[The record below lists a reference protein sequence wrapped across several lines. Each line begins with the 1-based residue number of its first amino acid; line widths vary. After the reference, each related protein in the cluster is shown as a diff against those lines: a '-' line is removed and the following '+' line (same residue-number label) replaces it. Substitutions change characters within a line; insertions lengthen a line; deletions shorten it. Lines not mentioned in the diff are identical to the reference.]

1 MAAVTGRPQRQQH
14 TKKSK
19 AADFRKGSET
29 LRYKG
34 KGAAAIPCPVGL
46 DGQ

>member
-34 KGAAAIPCPVGL
+34 KGAAVIPCPAELGA
-46 DGQ
+46 Q